1 MKKLSKAKRRRRM
14 KVLRISVLATVITV
28 LTVTGILF
36 VRAEFLKEGSSDRS
50 KINLSSIKVPRPDIN
65 VKLLTENINSRPGVA
80 LRRVKGV
87 VIHYTANPGTDAMA
101 NRNYFE
107 SRKDEEDSSANKV
120 SSHFIIG
127 LDGQIIQCIPL
138 NEISYASNNRNS
150 DTISIECCHPDK
162 TGKFSKETYE
172 SLIKLTGWLCTRYN
186 VSKSNVIRHYDVT
199 GKLCPLYYVKH
210 KAKWRDLKNDVW
222 SYIMKYN
229 VKTQ

>member
-14 KVLRISVLATVITV
+14 KVLRVSVLAAVIAV
-28 LTVTGILF
+28 LVVGGILA
-36 VRAEFLKEGSSDRS
+36 VKSEFLKERNSDVS
-50 KINLSSIKVPRPDIN
+50 KINLSSIKVPRPKIN
-65 VKLLTENINSRPGVA
+65 VRLLTENINSRPGIA
-80 LRRVKGV
+80 LRRVRGI

-107 SRKDEEDSSANKV
+107 SRKNEEDSSKNKV

-127 LDGQIIQCIPL
+127 LHGQIIQCIPL

-162 TGKFSKETYE
+162 TGKL
-172 SLIKLTGWLCTRYN
+172 LIKLTGWLCTRYD
-186 VSKSNVIRHYDVT
+186 VSKSNLIRHYDVT

-210 KAKWRDLKNDVW
+210 KTKWRDLKNDIW
-222 SYIMKYN
+222 FYIMRYKG
-229 VKTQ
+229 KAQ

>member
-14 KVLRISVLATVITV
+14 KVLRVSVLAAV
-28 LTVTGILF
+28 LVVVGILA
-36 VRAEFLKEGSSDRS
+36 VKSEFLKERNSDVS
-50 KINLSSIKVPRPDIN
+50 KINLSSIKVPRPKIN
-65 VKLLTENINSRPGVA
+65 VRLLTENINSRPGIA
-80 LRRVKGV
+80 LRRVRGI

-107 SRKDEEDSSANKV
+107 SRKNEEDSSKNKV

-127 LDGQIIQCIPL
+127 LHGQIIQCIPL

-162 TGKFSKETYE
+162 TGKFSRETYK
-172 SLIKLTGWLCTRYN
+172 SLIKLTGWLCTRYD

-210 KAKWRDLKNDVW
+210 KTKWRDLKNDIW
-222 SYIMKYN
+222 SYIMRYKE
-229 VKTQ
+229 KAQ